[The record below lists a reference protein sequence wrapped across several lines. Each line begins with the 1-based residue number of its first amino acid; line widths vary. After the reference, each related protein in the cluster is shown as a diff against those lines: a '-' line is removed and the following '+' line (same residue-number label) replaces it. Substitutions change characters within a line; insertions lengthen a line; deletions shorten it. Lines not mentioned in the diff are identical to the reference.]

1 MAMNNPLSIPLNCSN
16 ASRQS
21 RETLRNEVIN
31 QQTLFPFLMQFV
43 LDPSSKLNIK
53 ACWVLELVLESNPQ
67 LIVPF
72 LDSFCDLLPK
82 PLDQSAL
89 RGISKCCYFTVKFL
103 SLAPH
108 QEQKIMES
116 CLDWLIS
123 ENTKVAAKAHTIRT
137 LFELGKKNHS
147 IYPDL
152 KQILTDDYS
161 KHSVAYQAVAR
172 EILKKIK

>member
-72 LDSFCDLLPK
+72 LDSFCLFV
-82 PLDQSAL
+82 QSFQQPNPS
-89 RGISKCCYFTVKFL
+89 RNN
-103 SLAPH
+103 P
-108 QEQKIMES
+108 ES
-116 CLDWLIS
+116 VIFQNIVS
-123 ENTKVAAKAHTIRT
+123 N
-137 LFELGKKNHS
+137 
-147 IYPDL
+147 
-152 KQILTDDYS
+152 
-161 KHSVAYQAVAR
+161 
-172 EILKKIK
+172 